1 MLTIFFPFPQL
12 LKDHPFFPT
21 DVTSAL
27 MFLPSFSKRKKKRQK
42 TEHESQNKNLRRQK
56 KNPKR
61 KYAHIQKQRVC
72 NLLSVGQLLLGIGPA
87 LECG

>member
-21 DVTSAL
+21 DLTSAL
-27 MFLPSFSKRKKKRQK
+27 IFLPSFSKRKKKRQK

-56 KNPKR
+56 KILKENMHTYKN
-61 KYAHIQKQRVC
+61 KESVIC
-72 NLLSVGQLLLGIGPA
+72 FLLANYSWA
-87 LECG
+87 